1 VGPARTGWCVAIL
14 AEYHSVNIG
23 YMAGPVKKRAYVSPR
38 RQARAEAT
46 RARIIGAAAKLFLQ
60 LGYGNTST
68 AAIGRLANT
77 SEATVFAVFG
87 SKAELLVDV
96 IGEHASRDPAFPLRE
111 SPIWRSFTTGQDT
124 TAAMKEFARVVR
136 GAHDRSWQLLAL
148 AAAAAHDDPTVATA
162 VARGAA
168 GRHADC
174 GWLLQKV
181 VGITESELNRKTDA
195 VWTMI
200 SVEIYQRLV
209 VDRSWP
215 SEQYESWLAEM
226 LTASLR

>member
-1 VGPARTGWCVAIL
+1 
-14 AEYHSVNIG
+14 
-23 YMAGPVKKRAYVSPR
+23 MA
-38 RQARAEAT
+38 
-46 RARIIGAAAKLFLQ
+46 AAAKLFLQ

-68 AAIGRLANT
+68 AAIGRAANT

-96 IGEHASRDPAFPLRE
+96 IGEQATSDPAFPLRE
-111 SPIWRSFTTGQDT
+111 SAIWQRFAAGQET
-124 TAAMKEFARVVR
+124 TAVIQEFARVVR

-168 GRHADC
+168 GRLADC
-174 GWLLQKV
+174 GWFLQQV
-181 VGITESELNRKTDA
+181 VGIPESDLGRLTDA
-195 VWTMI
+195 VWTLI
-200 SVEIYQRLV
+200 SVDNYRHLV

-215 SEQYESWLAEM
+215 CDQYESWLVEM